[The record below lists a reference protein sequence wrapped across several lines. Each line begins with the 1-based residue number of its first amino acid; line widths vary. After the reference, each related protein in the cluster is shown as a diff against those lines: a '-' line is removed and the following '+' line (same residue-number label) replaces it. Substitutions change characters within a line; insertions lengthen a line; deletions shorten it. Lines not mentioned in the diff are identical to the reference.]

1 MSSSRIAR
9 SAIFLVLLTTH
20 FTAFGQEVERSSR
33 VEVAIAGEEDAVRR
47 AEEAVRELL
56 APQDILLDLSRV
68 EGVDPREV
76 LSPQP
81 DAEPAL
87 ARVWID
93 LMDDEDCTVF
103 LVESSWERVMVR
115 RVRLE
120 NGIDAVALE
129 EVGQIIVAAVETLL
143 AGRPLDEMPSS
154 TPEEQEAAPVEE
166 EEPEQEPDVEQTTSE
181 PEEEESPDEEEGTTA
196 AEGEEEEESP
206 RSFEF
211 GIGYGVNVW
220 SGDTAPLHGVEM
232 WVELAFRQVRL
243 IPAIR
248 AQFAFR
254 FSGTIEGEEVI
265 ADYNQTEIRAMAS
278 LQAYSSGTLNLRVGL
293 GGGVDL
299 LDVEP
304 AWRDEDEPVAGLAL
318 GEGGMTVIPVIR
330 VGLELGIRF
339 SSSMHLV
346 IGAAADLC
354 LTDVQFTIERGGE
367 SQVVF
372 DPYYFRP
379 VLFAALTWKLM

>member
-1 MSSSRIAR
+1 MTFGI
-9 SAIFLVLLTTH
+9 LLTAPC
-20 FTAFGQEVERSSR
+20 TAIGQE
-33 VEVAIAGEEDAVRR
+33 
-47 AEEAVRELL
+47 
-56 APQDILLDLSRV
+56 
-68 EGVDPREV
+68 
-76 LSPQP
+76 
-81 DAEPAL
+81 
-87 ARVWID
+87 
-93 LMDDEDCTVF
+93 
-103 LVESSWERVMVR
+103 
-115 RVRLE
+115 
-120 NGIDAVALE
+120 
-129 EVGQIIVAAVETLL
+129 
-143 AGRPLDEMPSS
+143 AGRPLDEMPPSAN
-154 TPEEQEAAPVEE
+154 EEPIDEPAAVAEAEAEP
-166 EEPEQEPDVEQTTSE
+166 PEQEPEEAS
-181 PEEEESPDEEEGTTA
+181 PEEAEA
-196 AEGEEEEESP
+196 APSEGEEENEQEEAESP

-232 WVELAFRQVRL
+232 WAELAFRQVRL
-243 IPAIR
+243 IPAVR

-254 FSGTIEGEEVI
+254 FSGTIEGEEVL

-278 LQAYSSGTLNLRVGL
+278 LQVYDSGTFNLRVGL

-304 AWRDEDEPVAGLAL
+304 AWRDEDEPVEGLAL

-330 VGLELGIRF
+330 VGLEMGIRF

-354 LTDVQFTIERGGE
+354 LTDVQFTIERASE
-367 SQVVF
+367 SQVIF